1 MSTVDDAE
9 QARANSERAPM
20 FERMQ
25 PFEKSH
31 FEPLDRFDHDEAE
44 RHAQAIHHANAMSLQ
59 AHAQAPEGE
68 RRSIFNTLV
77 TADSDVVGLVAYS
90 IYKQNKHDFLVAFG
104 REHGREPD
112 EGELSAYTLGEA
124 TPRRLATYR
133 HLAEG
138 TLAGRGPDAQLA
150 AAPRAS
156 GAPAAPKASGPSS
169 GPSAAQSVATT
180 ISAGTI
186 LNLVVILAVIGL
198 FVWLAL
204 RFGVIG

>member
-9 QARANSERAPM
+9 HARAGNERAPM

-25 PFEKSH
+25 PFEKSQ
-31 FEPLDRFDHDEAE
+31 FEAMNRFDDDEPE
-44 RHAQAIHHANAMSLQ
+44 RQASPQSHSQ
-59 AHAQAPEGE
+59 AHSQAHSVALAPEGE

-77 TADSDVVGLVAYS
+77 TSDSDVVGLVAYS

-112 EGELSAYTLGEA
+112 DAELSAYTLGEA

-138 TLAGRGPDAQLA
+138 TLAGRGPEAQPA

-156 GAPAAPKASGPSS
+156 AAPAY
-169 GPSAAQSVATT
+169 AQSSAQSPAPV
-180 ISAGTI
+180 ISTGTI
-186 LNLVVILAVIGL
+186 VSLVTILVVIGFFI
-198 FVWLAL
+198 WLAL

>member
-9 QARANSERAPM
+9 HARATSERAPM

-25 PFEKSH
+25 PFEKSQ
-31 FEPLDRFDHDEAE
+31 FETMTRFDDDEPE
-44 RHAQAIHHANAMSLQ
+44 HEVHPH
-59 AHAQAPEGE
+59 AHAHAHPQTHSHALAPEGE

-77 TADSDVVGLVAYS
+77 TSDADVVGLVAYS

-112 EGELSAYTLGEA
+112 DAELSAYTLGEA

-138 TLAGRGPDAQLA
+138 TLAGRGPESQPVV
-150 AAPRAS
+150 APRAS
-156 GAPAAPKASGPSS
+156 VAPAAAS
-169 GPSAAQSVATT
+169 SAPV
-180 ISAGTI
+180 ISTGTI
-186 LNLVVILAVIGL
+186 LNLVTILAVIGL

>member
-9 QARANSERAPM
+9 HARANSERTPM
-20 FERMQ
+20 FERLQ

-31 FEPLDRFDHDEAE
+31 FEPMDRFDDETE
-44 RHAQAIHHANAMSLQ
+44 RHAQAIHHAHAMAQ
-59 AHAQAPEGE
+59 EAHAHAPEGE
-68 RRSIFNTLV
+68 RRSIFNALV
-77 TADSDVVGLVAYS
+77 TADSDVIGLVAYS

-112 EGELSAYTLGEA
+112 DAEISAYTLGEA

-138 TLAGRGPDAQLA
+138 TLAGRGPDSQPA

-156 GAPAAPKASGPSS
+156 AAPRANAAPVYAPSS
-169 GPSAAQSVATT
+169 ARSSAPVISTATIASLVT
-180 ISAGTI
+180 I
-186 LNLVVILAVIGL
+186 LVVIGL
-198 FVWLAL
+198 CVWLAL